1 MLETIS
7 FKIIVAGSRGI
18 TDYALVEKAI
28 KLSNFQISEVVSG
41 KAAGVDTLGELYAKN
56 NNIPIKHFPANWDKF
71 GKSAG
76 YLRNVEMGEYAD
88 GAVILW
94 DGFSK
99 GTKHM
104 LETMSRLKK
113 PVYLVFIKESHVHR

>member
-56 NNIPIKHFPANWDKF
+56 NNIPITHFPANWDKF

-113 PVYLVFIKESHVHR
+113 PIYLVFINESHVHR